1 MRQLCPGAVIEHG
14 RYEDRHLSIRA
25 LRIAIRFYVRS
36 PGVRGTSG
44 PPRLGEAT

>member
-1 MRQLCPGAVIEHG
+1 MGDTKIATSVFV
-14 RYEDRHLSIRA
+14 SIRA